1 MLRPGSLK
9 GSTIRFPND
18 YTGATLSNGEPQNVP
33 GQSGRP
39 GSPHYGDLLAMWA
52 AGEYFP
58 LAYSREAV
66 ERYAAS
72 RLLLEPSAGARK

>member
-1 MLRPGSLK
+1 
-9 GSTIRFPND
+9 
-18 YTGATLSNGEPQNVP
+18 VP

-72 RLLLEPSAGARK
+72 RLLLEPAAGARK